1 MQCATLTS
9 DTIYFERIK
18 LFFSM
23 FACAGEIRS
32 SLNFPVKQI
41 AYSLNECGGD
51 HWVLSELGL
60 SAPG

>member
-41 AYSLNECGGD
+41 VQQCKSHLLRSPT
-51 HWVLSELGL
+51 V
-60 SAPG
+60 